1 MNKLIS
7 LFIFFLLFISIG
19 VVSAE
24 GNFTALQGE
33 IESSTDYIEITQDYT
48 YDNTTDYKLNN
59 GVVINKTEFTIN
71 GNGHTFD
78 GSNQA
83 RIFKIFGNNTII
95 NNLNF
100 INAYMPNESGG
111 AIFAR
116 LQSF

>member
-1 MNKLIS
+1 M
-7 LFIFFLLFISIG
+7 
-19 VVSAE
+19 
-24 GNFTALQGE
+24 
-33 IESSTDYIEITQDYT
+33 
-48 YDNTTDYKLNN
+48 NN

-111 AIFAR
+111 AIFA
-116 LQSF
+116 QSSIILNNVTFTNNYAQSGEAVYNQPIVNIIRY